1 MSEKRVKFYQIT
13 NNVTDDVYV
22 GTTPQAL
29 EKRLYIH
36 KTDTT
41 KGSPS
46 RLRALMQKIGKDK
59 FKIELLEEGVF
70 ANADAINARELF
82 WIREKGSTLNEGY
95 TKVTL
100 EAKEEQPLA
109 LREYMLHIQELQHKV
124 QMLEAQLKTVQKQTQ
139 IDMNTTTS
147 TISSS
152 LTCPKS
158 FSFSDDDMEVDL
170 PPDDLP
176 NYDLSDDMFKVLKGK
191 IDQEDIDDL
200 RQRYTKTVRL
210 GIHIQAH
217 PKDED
222 NKEEF
227 IIYKEEL
234 AKISPRLRLDAD
246 KIGFDQ
252 PCLRLL
258 DTIEKQAKIGNNMK
272 KKAKQRATDRRK
284 RLSYE
289 DEYDD
294 EVNDDDIEEV
304 TGNYDH
310 TDDGH

>member
-1 MSEKRVKFYQIT
+1 M
-13 NNVTDDVYV
+13 
-22 GTTPQAL
+22 
-29 EKRLYIH
+29 
-36 KTDTT
+36 T

-46 RLRALMQKIGKDK
+46 RLCELMRKLGKDK

-70 ANADAINARELF
+70 ADADAINARELF
-82 WIREKGSTLNEGY
+82 WMREKGSTLNEGY

-100 EAKEEQPLA
+100 EAKEEQPIA

-124 QMLEAQLKTVQKQTQ
+124 QMLEAQLKTVQTQTHM
-139 IDMNTTTS
+139 DMNTTT
-147 TISSS
+147 TTRASSV
-152 LTCPKS
+152 TCPES
-158 FSFSDDDMEVDL
+158 FSFSDDDMEADL

-176 NYDLSDDMFKVLKGK
+176 KYDLTDDMFKVLKGK
-191 IDQEDIDDL
+191 IEQEDIDDL
-200 RQRYTKTVRL
+200 RRCYTKTVRL

-234 AKISPRLRLDAD
+234 AKISARLRLDAD

-258 DTIEKQAKIGNNMK
+258 DTIEKEAKIGNNMK
-272 KKAKQRATDRRK
+272 KKAKQRAADRRK

-310 TDDGH
+310 IDDGH

>member
-29 EKRLYIH
+29 YKRLYIH

-82 WIREKGSTLNEGY
+82 WMREKGSTLNEGY
-95 TKVTL
+95 TKATTEV
-100 EAKEEQPLA
+100 KEELK
-109 LREYMLHIQELQHKV
+109 EYMLHIQELQHKV
-124 QMLEAQLKTVQKQTQ
+124 QMLEAQLKTVQTQTQ

-176 NYDLSDDMFKVLKGK
+176 NYDLSKGSDDMFKVLKGK

-217 PKDED
+217 PRDED
-222 NKEEF
+222 NKDEF
-227 IIYKEEL
+227 MFYKESL
-234 AKISPRLRLDAD
+234 AKITALLRLDAD
-246 KIGFDQ
+246 KNGFDQ

-258 DTIEKQAKIGNNMK
+258 DTIEKEAKIGNNMK
-272 KKAKQRATDRRK
+272 KKAKQRAVDRRK

-289 DEYDD
+289 DE
-294 EVNDDDIEEV
+294 VNDDD
-304 TGNYDH
+304 DD
-310 TDDGH
+310 DDGDVKEC

>member
-29 EKRLYIH
+29 YKRLYIH

-70 ANADAINARELF
+70 ANADAINARELC
-82 WIREKGSTLNEGY
+82 WMREKGSTLNEGY
-95 TKVTL
+95 TKATTEV
-100 EAKEEQPLA
+100 KEELK
-109 LREYMLHIQELQHKV
+109 EYMLHIQELQHKV
-124 QMLEAQLKTVQKQTQ
+124 QMLEAQLKTVQTQTQ
-139 IDMNTTTS
+139 TDMNTTTS
-147 TISSS
+147 TRASSVTS
-152 LTCPKS
+152 HVS
-158 FSFSDDDMEVDL
+158 FQFSDDDMEADT

-176 NYDLSDDMFKVLKGK
+176 NYDLTDKIFTTLVGK
-191 IDQEDIDDL
+191 IDDEDNEML
-200 RQRYTKTVRL
+200 KQYFTEAVRL
-210 GIHIQAH
+210 GKHVQLH
-217 PKDED
+217 PRDLGPKCELEFA
-222 NKEEF
+222 KEQ
-227 IIYKEEL
+227 L
-234 AKISPRLRLDAD
+234 AKRTALLRLDAD

-258 DTIEKQAKIGNNMK
+258 DTIEKEAKIGNNMK
-272 KKAKQRATDRRK
+272 KKAKQRAVDRRK

-289 DEYDD
+289 DE
-294 EVNDDDIEEV
+294 VNDDDDDEV
-304 TGNYDH
+304 HENYM
-310 TDDGH
+310 

>member
-1 MSEKRVKFYQIT
+1 
-13 NNVTDDVYV
+13 
-22 GTTPQAL
+22 
-29 EKRLYIH
+29 
-36 KTDTT
+36 
-41 KGSPS
+41 
-46 RLRALMQKIGKDK
+46 
-59 FKIELLEEGVF
+59 
-70 ANADAINARELF
+70 
-82 WIREKGSTLNEGY
+82 
-95 TKVTL
+95 
-100 EAKEEQPLA
+100 
-109 LREYMLHIQELQHKV
+109 MLHIQELQHKV
-124 QMLEAQLKTVQKQTQ
+124 QMLEAQLKTVQTQTQ

-147 TISSS
+147 TRASSV
-152 LTCPKS
+152 TCPES
-158 FSFSDDDMEVDL
+158 FSFSDDDMEADL

-176 NYDLSDDMFKVLKGK
+176 NYDLSKGSDDMFKVLKGK
-191 IDQEDIDDL
+191 IEQEDIDDL
-200 RQRYTKTVRL
+200 RRCYTKTVRL

-234 AKISPRLRLDAD
+234 AKISARLRLDAD

-258 DTIEKQAKIGNNMK
+258 DTIEKEATIGNNIK
-272 KKAKQRATDRRK
+272 KKAKQRAADRRK

-289 DEYDD
+289 DEYED
-294 EVNDDDIEEV
+294 EVNDDDIEKV